1 MSTDAWTM
9 LAILIVMFVLLIWD
23 RFPAWVIFMGTIT
36 VAMTIGLASEQD
48 LLNGFSNG
56 GVITVAALFPV
67 AAGMYSTGAIT
78 LLANKAIGMPQSLR
92 QAQLKIFPPVAVG
105 SAFLNNT
112 PLVAMAIPVIRDIT
126 RATGLAGAKLYMPM
140 SFASMLGGASTLIG
154 TSVNLIIAG
163 LVFDQFGENLNIF
176 FPSLAG
182 IPAAFVGIL
191 FLMTLGNFLLPN
203 RSDKDDGGAIKRR
216 YRADFRV
223 VVDSQLDG
231 STAAERGL
239 FQASSY
245 QLVRVRTPDGADLV
259 PTEETVLHGGDV
271 VTYEVDGDAVP
282 ALWTSIGLDPLRHGA
297 LPKESERHM
306 HRLVEVVISPNA
318 RQVGHRIGD
327 LPLKDEPYEA
337 ALVAVSRGGQPPE
350 GSLAELVIEGGDAAI
365 IEVTDSFF
373 YDVHREQDFLLTKR
387 LQGFRIQRTDRAL
400 TAATITVAMIVLAAF
415 GVMSMLNAALLAT
428 LAMLLTGCLTVNRA
442 FKSIEWS
449 TLVVLGAAVGLEAAV
464 TASGLSEVIA
474 TSLASF
480 GSGSPYLALLAVFLG
495 CIIMTNVITNAAAAA
510 FMFPVAMLMA
520 TALEI
525 NWQPFVVALM
535 LGCSYAFINP
545 AGYQTNLMVQEP
557 GQYSFMD
564 YVKLGVPLTIVAG
577 IVVMF
582 LIPVFYPF

>member
-1 MSTDAWTM
+1 MSSDAWIM
-9 LAILIVMFVLLIWD
+9 LAILVVMFGLLIWD
-23 RFPAWVIFMGTIT
+23 RVPAWVIFMGTIT

-48 LLNGFSNG
+48 LLKGFSNG

-78 LLANKAIGMPQSLR
+78 LLANRAIGMPQSLR
-92 QAQLKIFPPVAVG
+92 EAQLKIFPPVAIG

-126 RATGLAGAKLYMPM
+126 RATGLIGAKLYMPM

-163 LVFDQFGENLNIF
+163 LVFDQFGEELNIF

-182 IPAAFVGIL
+182 IPAAIVGIF

-203 RSDKDDGGAIKRR
+203 RSETDEDGAIKRR

-223 VVDSQLDG
+223 IPDSPLDG
-231 STAAERGL
+231 IPAAERGL
-239 FQASSY
+239 YQAKSY
-245 QLVRVRTPDGADLV
+245 QLVRIRKPDGSEV
-259 PTEETVLHGGDV
+259 TPTEETVLHGGDV

-282 ALWTSIGLDPLRHGA
+282 ALWTAIGLDPFRHGN
-297 LPKESERHM
+297 LPEDSSRHM
-306 HRLVEVVISPNA
+306 HRLVEVVISPSA

-327 LPLKDEPYEA
+327 LPIKDEPYEA
-337 ALVAVSRGGQPPE
+337 AIIAVSRGGKAPDAP
-350 GSLAELVIEGGDAAI
+350 LNDMVIEGGDAAI

-400 TAATITVAMIVLAAF
+400 TAATITVAMVVLAAF

-442 FKSIEWS
+442 FRSIEWS
-449 TLVVLGAAVGLEAAV
+449 TIVVLGAAVGLEAAV
-464 TASGLSEVIA
+464 TASGLSEAIA
-474 TSLASF
+474 NVLAAF
-480 GSGSPYLALLAVFLG
+480 GAGSARLALLTVFLG
-495 CIIMTNVITNAAAAA
+495 CIVMTNVITNAAAAA

-520 TALEI
+520 SALDI
-525 NWQPFVVALM
+525 RWQPFVVVLM

-545 AGYQTNLMVQEP
+545 AGYQTNLMVQKP
-557 GQYSFMD
+557 GKYTFLD
-564 YVKLGVPLTIVAG
+564 YVKLGLPLTIVVG
-577 IVVMF
+577 IIVV
-582 LIPVFYPF
+582 LLVPLLYPF